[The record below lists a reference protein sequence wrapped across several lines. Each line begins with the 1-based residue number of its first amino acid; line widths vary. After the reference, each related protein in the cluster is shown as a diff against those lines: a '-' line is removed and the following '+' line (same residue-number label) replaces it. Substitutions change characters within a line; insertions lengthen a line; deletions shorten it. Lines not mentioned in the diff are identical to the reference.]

1 MVVFGSKKVKFGVKG
16 FEPLN
21 VGIKN
26 RCLSTW
32 LYSKKFGLAVRTHQ
46 PDKHGA
52 DSTHGQNLAARKFQI
67 YREKESR

>member
-1 MVVFGSKKVKFGVKG
+1 MVVVSTKKKLGVKG

-32 LYSKKFGLAVRTHQ
+32 LYSKEFGLEEHIEPPTR
-46 PDKHGA
+46 
-52 DSTHGQNLAARKFQI
+52 SLQND
-67 YREKESR
+67 